1 MRELKLTVIQ
11 DVPYLYPIPVMK
23 EKKYLVRCESL
34 ARAHELMRK
43 IAALEITHPDLESTH
58 FQFVALHS
66 DQRTKVI
73 ECCLNF

>member
-11 DVPYLYPIPVMK
+11 EVPYLYPIPVMK
-23 EKKYLVRCESL
+23 EKKYLVRCDSL
-34 ARAHELMRK
+34 TRAHELMRK
-43 IAALEITHPDLESTH
+43 IAALEIPHPDDQSTD

-73 ECCLNF
+73 ECRLNF

>member
-11 DVPYLYPIPVMK
+11 EVPYLYPIPVIK
-23 EKKYLVRCESL
+23 EKKYLVRCDSL
-34 ARAHELMRK
+34 TRAHELMRK
-43 IAALEITHPDLESTH
+43 ISTLEIPHPDEESED

>member
-23 EKKYLVRCESL
+23 EKKYLVRCKSI

-43 IAALEITHPDLESTH
+43 IAALEVAHPDLESAD
-58 FQFVALHS
+58 FQFAALHS

-73 ECCLNF
+73 ECRLDF

>member
-11 DVPYLYPIPVMK
+11 EVPYLYPIPVIK
-23 EKKYLVRCESL
+23 EKKYLVRCESIT
-34 ARAHELMRK
+34 RAHELMRK
-43 IAALEITHPDLESTH
+43 IAALEVAHPDLESTS
-58 FQFVALHS
+58 FRFVTLHS

>member
-11 DVPYLYPIPVMK
+11 EVPYLYPIPVMK
-23 EKKYLVRCESL
+23 EKKYLVRCDSITG
-34 ARAHELMRK
+34 AHELMRK
-43 IAALEITHPDLESTH
+43 ISTLEIPHPDDETAD

>member
-11 DVPYLYPIPVMK
+11 EVPYLYPIPVMK
-23 EKKYLVRCESL
+23 EKKYLVRCESIT
-34 ARAHELMRK
+34 RAHELMRK
-43 IAALEITHPDLESTH
+43 ISALEVAHPDLDSAD

>member
-11 DVPYLYPIPVMK
+11 EVPYLYPIPVIK
-23 EKKYLVRCESL
+23 EKKYLVRCESII
-34 ARAHELMRK
+34 RAHELMRK
-43 IAALEITHPDLESTH
+43 IAALEIAHPDLESSS
-58 FQFVALHS
+58 FRFVALHS

>member
-11 DVPYLYPIPVMK
+11 EVPYLYPIPVLK
-23 EKKYLVRCESL
+23 EKKYLVRCDSIP
-34 ARAHELMRK
+34 RAHELMRK
-43 IAALEITHPDLESTH
+43 IAALEVAHPDLETTS
-58 FQFVALHS
+58 FRFVTLHS